1 LTKTP
6 CFFIDVKVIFLTEKS
21 MSHAR
26 TTKKEVVAAFRTG
39 EILAAAHRLMGDKGV
54 DALTMDEIAQAA
66 GVAKGTI
73 YLYFQSKDA
82 LIQALLSQVGE
93 ALAREVEAVLAKPLS
108 PPEKLKLLI
117 TLFLHNVEK
126 ERVLFPLYL
135 RELVR
140 YKTGRETSLTPKLRE
155 LEARIMGQLT
165 SLFAEGMAEGRFIQ
179 ADPRLLAFL
188 LKGMVRAVGYF
199 QMTGGADRS
208 VQENLPAV
216 LRLLFSGIV
225 LPSATAKD
233 TFSP

>member
-1 LTKTP
+1 MTR
-6 CFFIDVKVIFLTEKS
+6 S
-21 MSHAR
+21 R

-73 YLYFQSKDA
+73 YLYFQSKDE
-82 LIQALLSQVGE
+82 LIQAMLSQVGE
-93 ALAREVEAVLAKPLS
+93 ALAREVEAVMAKPLS
-108 PPEKLKLLI
+108 PPEKLKLLA

-126 ERVLFPLYL
+126 EHVLFPLYL

-155 LEARIMGQLT
+155 LEDRIMGQLT
-165 SLFAEGMAEGRFIQ
+165 SLFAEGMAEARFIQ
-179 ADPRLLAFL
+179 AEPRLLAFL
-188 LKGMVRAVGYF
+188 LKGIIRAVGYF
-199 QMTGGADRS
+199 QMTGGGDRA
-208 VQENLPAV
+208 VQEALPTV

-225 LPSATAKD
+225 LPSPTDKD
-233 TFSP
+233 TVSP

>member
-1 LTKTP
+1 MTR
-6 CFFIDVKVIFLTEKS
+6 S
-21 MSHAR
+21 R

-73 YLYFQSKDA
+73 YLYFQSKDE

-93 ALAREVEAVLAKPLS
+93 ALARGVEAVVAKPLS
-108 PPEKLKLLI
+108 PPEKLQLLA

-126 ERVLFPLYL
+126 EHVLFPLYL

-140 YKTGRETSLTPKLRE
+140 SKTGRETSLTPKLRQ
-155 LEARIMGQLT
+155 LEDRIMGQLT
-165 SLFAEGMAEGRFIQ
+165 SLFAEGMAEGWFIQ
-179 ADPRLLAFL
+179 AEPRLLAFL
-188 LKGMVRAVGYF
+188 LKGIIRAVGYF
-199 QMTGGADRS
+199 QMIGGGDRAVS
-208 VQENLPAV
+208 EALPTV

-225 LPSATAKD
+225 LPSPTGQD
-233 TFSP
+233 TVSP

>member
-1 LTKTP
+1 MTR
-6 CFFIDVKVIFLTEKS
+6 S
-21 MSHAR
+21 R

-93 ALAREVEAVLAKPLS
+93 ALAREVEAVMAKALS
-108 PPEKLKLLI
+108 PPEKLKLI
-117 TLFLHNVEK
+117 ATLFLHKVEK

-155 LEARIMGQLT
+155 LEDRIMGQLT
-165 SLFAEGMAEGRFIQ
+165 SLFAEGMAEARFIE

-188 LKGMVRAVGYF
+188 LKGMVRAVGYY
-199 QMTGGADRS
+199 QMTAGAGGS
-208 VQENLPAV
+208 VRETLPAV
-216 LRLLFSGIV
+216 LHLLFSGIV
-225 LPSATAKD
+225 LPSPNDKD
-233 TFSP
+233 TFPP

>member
-1 LTKTP
+1 
-6 CFFIDVKVIFLTEKS
+6 

-73 YLYFQSKDA
+73 YLYFQSKDE
-82 LIQALLSQVGE
+82 LIQAMLSQVGE
-93 ALAREVEAVLAKPLS
+93 ALAREVEAVVAKPLS
-108 PPEKLKLLI
+108 PPEKLQLLVA
-117 TLFLHNVEK
+117 LFLHKVEK
-126 ERVLFPLYL
+126 EHVLFPLYL

-155 LEARIMGQLT
+155 LEDRIMGQLT
-165 SLFAEGMAEGRFIQ
+165 SLFAEGMAEARFIQ
-179 ADPRLLAFL
+179 AEPRLLAFL
-188 LKGMVRAVGYF
+188 FKGLVRAVGYF
-199 QMTGGADRS
+199 QMTGGGDQA
-208 VQENLPAV
+208 VQEALPAV

-225 LPSATAKD
+225 LPPETAED
-233 TFSP
+233 RRRP